1 LKLRYCTSIST
12 LQNLFNIFNVLY
24 IFRASTPVQED
35 MKFHWKRDNV
45 IISAHKGQVDTTL
58 EAIEDN
64 WQQKSSLHLIN
75 INSTDAATYQCIVS
89 NDYGTTFSK
98 KAKVAVFSK
107 LFDQVLF
114 EKVLISIR
122 CSLSGV
128 FEAPPKFNAQSRQHS
143 QTGVSG
149 RG

>member
-1 LKLRYCTSIST
+1 
-12 LQNLFNIFNVLY
+12 
-24 IFRASTPVQED
+24 

-45 IISAHKGQVDTTL
+45 IISAHKGQVDTSL
-58 EAIEDN
+58 EAVEDN

-107 LFDQVLF
+107 SF
-114 EKVLISIR
+114 KHSIVR
-122 CSLSGV
+122 KC
-128 FEAPPKFNAQSRQHS
+128 
-143 QTGVSG
+143 
-149 RG
+149 

>member
-1 LKLRYCTSIST
+1 
-12 LQNLFNIFNVLY
+12 
-24 IFRASTPVQED
+24 

-45 IISAHKGQVDTTL
+45 IISAHKGQVDTSL
-58 EAIEDN
+58 EAVEDS
-64 WQQKSSLHLIN
+64 WHQKSSLHLIN

-107 LFDQVLF
+107 SFQGAIF
-114 EKVLISIR
+114 RKVLITICF
-122 CSLSGV
+122 CSRSCV
-128 FEAPPKFNAQSRQHS
+128 FEAPPKFDPQSRQHS
-143 QTGVSG
+143 KTGVPG